1 MTLEETILT
10 LLELG
15 FQLAGETA
23 EQMVRIPT
31 VRSPVYGGLGGERR
45 TFGGRA
51 RYTLPG
57 TDLRATVGP
66 RTTNLYFS
74 RGGKTEFVLN
84 AHTQDLT
91 CPQLQD
97 TVTAATGHLRTPLVS

>member
-1 MTLEETILT
+1 MTLDETILT

-15 FQLAGETA
+15 FLPAGETA
-23 EQMVRIPT
+23 EQVVRIPT
-31 VRSPVYGGLGGERR
+31 VRAPVYGGLGGERR
-45 TFGGRA
+45 TFSGRA

-74 RGGKTEFVLN
+74 RRGKTEFVLN
-84 AHTQDLT
+84 AHTRDLT
-91 CPQLQD
+91 RPQLQN
-97 TVTAATGHLRTPLVS
+97 TVTAATGRLP